1 MATLIRRLLA
11 MIRRG
16 RLDRELQDELAR
28 HLELKTDA
36 LLADGLSPD
45 EARRRA
51 SIAVGNVT
59 RLREESRALWG
70 FPSIDALMLDTRYGL
85 RQLRRAPAFAAAAVL
100 TLGLAIGANSA
111 LFAIA
116 HAVLLRPLPYP
127 APGRI
132 VSITVAS
139 KGTDIQRMDEPT
151 AQLAMT
157 TGVDAFEAL
166 ATYQSTGANL
176 NGGDQPERVSGAR
189 VSGRFFAAIGVQP
202 ALGRTFVAEEFQTGG
217 PSAVILSDSLWTR
230 AFGRRPDVI
239 DRTISLDDQ
248 SYLVVGV
255 MPGGFRFP
263 FRSEVWLPSQP
274 RRIGSGGFYYTDFIG
289 RLRSGVSV
297 SAARDGLTSLR
308 RSHERDLP
316 DGARELEL
324 RLMPLH
330 ERLYGSYRGSL
341 ALLLGVVGCVLLIA
355 CANVANLLLARASVR
370 RRELALRAALGANR
384 TRLIRQLL
392 VESVLLAGFGAIPG
406 LALAELGLRA
416 FLAVGPP
423 ALARIPGIALDGTV
437 LAFTVAITVG
447 TGLLFGI
454 APALAA
460 GRADPHEW
468 LKGTRSDGATA
479 GRSHPRRIL
488 VVLQLGTAVVL
499 TIGAALLA
507 KSFVRF
513 QAVDRGF
520 NADNVLTAS
529 VTLPRTRYADEATRA
544 SFYDRVLERLRALPA
559 VESASI
565 SPVGVTGMTLT
576 MRWPRGLGSDPSDT
590 SVLAV
595 LTDVPPQHFR
605 TFGIPILEGTECG
618 AVRDSPTAVIN
629 RQAARRA
636 FGDRSAVGERLDLAA
651 QGTYTIVGVAT
662 DVRAMGTKAL
672 PLSTVYTCAS
682 PIDAPYSSVIA
693 VRARTGLRSGDAR
706 ACDSRGGPG
715 NRSGATSQRRHDGR
729 TAGRR
734 SRHVEVVRCAV
745 DRVLRCL
752 VARARHL
759 RALRAHRLSGGAA
772 GSRNRGA
779 DGAWRGRAS
788 RAEARVATGGDADG
802 SRHRSRFDRCR
813 SSRPVHSH
821 AAVRGRTTRC
831 RRVRGHGRGTCDRGD
846 RRGGNPRATC
856 VAAGSAHRPPR
867 GIATRQCNQAP
878 FDGSSR
884 DFSATVWMRNWP
896 RKSERTSNYAPR
908 RSSMKGWIRNWPRAR
923 PAACSAT

>member
-16 RLDRELQDELAR
+16 RLDRELKDELAR

-36 LLADGLSPD
+36 LVADGLSPD

-51 SIAVGNVT
+51 AIAVGNVT

-70 FPSIDALMLDTRYGL
+70 FPSIDALLLDTRYGL

-127 APGRI
+127 EPGRI

-151 AQLAMT
+151 AQLALT
-157 TGVDAFEAL
+157 AGVDAFEAL
-166 ATYQSTGANL
+166 ATYQSAGANL

-202 ALGRTFVAEEFQTGG
+202 ALGRTFVTEEFQTGG

-230 AFGRRPDVI
+230 AFARRPDVI
-239 DRTISLDDQ
+239 NRTLSLDDQ
-248 SYLVVGV
+248 TYLVIGV

-263 FRSEVWLPSQP
+263 FRSEFWLPSQP
-274 RRIGSGGFYYTDFIG
+274 RKIGSGFYYTDFIG
-289 RLRSGVSV
+289 RLRAGVSV
-297 SAARDGLTSLR
+297 SAARDALTSLR

-316 DGARELEL
+316 EGARELEL

-341 ALLLGVVGCVLLIA
+341 VLLLGVVGCVLLIA

-406 LALAELGLRA
+406 LALAEIGLRA
-416 FLAVGPP
+416 FLAVGPR

-468 LKGTRSDGATA
+468 LKGTRSGRATA

-513 QAVDRGF
+513 QAIDRGF
-520 NADNVLTAS
+520 DADNVLTAS

-565 SPVGVTGMTLT
+565 APVAVTGMTLT
-576 MRWPRGLGSDPSDT
+576 MTWPRGLRSDPSDT

-595 LTDVPPQHFR
+595 LTNVSPQHFR
-605 TFGIPILEGTECG
+605 TFGMPILEGTECG
-618 AVRDSPTAVIN
+618 AVRDIPTAVIN

-651 QGTYTIVGVAT
+651 QGTYTIVGVAA
-662 DVRAMGTKAL
+662 DVRAMGTKAP

-682 PIDAPYSSVIA
+682 PTEGPFSSVIA
-693 VRARTGLRSGDAR
+693 VRARTGHDPATLAPAIRESVRAVDPAQPVSAVMTVAQQVGEAVTSRWFDALLIACFAALSLVLAIFGLYALIAYLVAQRIHEIGVRMALGADAR
-706 ACDSRGGPG
+706 HV
-715 NRSGATSQRRHDGR
+715 RRL
-729 TAGRR
+729 
-734 SRHVEVVRCAV
+734 
-745 DRVLRCL
+745 VLRQASTLTALGIGLGSIAAVPL
-752 VARARHL
+752 VRFIRTLLFEVEPLDAGVFAAMAAVLAIVAIAAAAIPARRASRL
-759 RALRAHRLSGGAA
+759 DPLIALRA
-772 GSRNRGA
+772 
-779 DGAWRGRAS
+779 
-788 RAEARVATGGDADG
+788 E
-802 SRHRSRFDRCR
+802 
-813 SSRPVHSH
+813 
-821 AAVRGRTTRC
+821 
-831 RRVRGHGRGTCDRGD
+831 
-846 RRGGNPRATC
+846 
-856 VAAGSAHRPPR
+856 
-867 GIATRQCNQAP
+867 
-878 FDGSSR
+878 
-884 DFSATVWMRNWP
+884 
-896 RKSERTSNYAPR
+896 
-908 RSSMKGWIRNWPRAR
+908 
-923 PAACSAT
+923 